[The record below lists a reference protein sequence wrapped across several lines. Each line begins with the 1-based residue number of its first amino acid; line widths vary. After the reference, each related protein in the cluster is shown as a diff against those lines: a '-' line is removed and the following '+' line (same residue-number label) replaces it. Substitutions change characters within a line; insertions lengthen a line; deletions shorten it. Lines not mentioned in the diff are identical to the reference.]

1 MYGMSYDDY
10 WNNSDSSLFWAYFE
24 AHNIK
29 LIEKRDYDNELAWLS
44 GLYVRNAIGSSLSG
58 EEYPKALDYKEL
70 ERKASLSRKER
81 LEEEIN
87 ITEENSRAQMMRTM
101 SILKQRK
108 EEVGE

>member
-70 ERKASLSRKER
+70 ERKASLP
-81 LEEEIN
+81 EEEKLK
-87 ITEENSRAQMMRTM
+87 EEQQILVDNTHSQMMRVM
-101 SILKQRK
+101 ASLKRK
-108 EEVGE
+108 NMEVGE

>member
-1 MYGMSYDDY
+1 MYGMSYNDY

-58 EEYPKALDYKEL
+58 EEYPEALDYKEL
-70 ERKASLSRKER
+70 ERKASLSREEI
-81 LEEEIN
+81 LEEERN
-87 ITEENSRAQMMRTM
+87 IAEENSRAQMMRVM
-101 SILKQRK
+101 ASIKRNK
-108 EEVGE
+108 EESG